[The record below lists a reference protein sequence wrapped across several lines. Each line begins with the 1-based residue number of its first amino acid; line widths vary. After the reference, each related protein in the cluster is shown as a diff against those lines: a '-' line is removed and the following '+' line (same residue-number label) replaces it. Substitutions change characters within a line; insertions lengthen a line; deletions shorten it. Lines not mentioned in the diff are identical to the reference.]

1 MSSRVLRYEF
11 GNYRLLPSERLLY
24 RAGENIPLKSKV
36 FETLLTLVRHP
47 GKLLTKDQLMTE
59 IWGGNFVEE
68 ANLTQNIFTL
78 RKIFGENPRDHRFIV
93 TVPGRG
99 YRFVAHIETIVEQ
112 KRETSASGTLYAAYG
127 SSSKSLAVL
136 PLKFLMP
143 KDGASEKYLGLAIAD
158 TLITQLSATRKFAVR
173 STEAVLKYVETEKDA
188 IAIGRELDVEV
199 ILSGTIQTLNAK
211 IRANL
216 QLHDTQSG
224 DTLWADKFEV
234 AAGDFFEMQDRIS
247 SRATDAL
254 VNRQNGNSA
263 ASISSAHEN
272 SEAYRKYIKY
282 RFFWETRTEQ
292 GLLASL
298 AGAREIIADA
308 PDFPLGYICLAD
320 AYLLLGHHLY
330 FPPATIHANVRKA
343 VEKALE
349 LDAHL
354 AEAYATKADYCFISR
369 RWEECEK
376 YHRRA
381 IALKPDYAPGRH
393 WYSWFL
399 TAAGRFDEAL
409 EQMEK
414 AQALDVNSLYLLTV
428 RGVPF
433 VYKGDFERALRQF
446 QLVLEIDPNF
456 KRAHYYLA
464 WTLFHSG
471 RRAEGV
477 AEFEKVVAAEPILQ
491 TVAFLGHAYGK
502 TGDGEKAFEMLRWID
517 RMEAEGKYIS
527 PYHRALV
534 YAGLGDKDRTFAEL
548 EKAFEENSVWLIWL
562 KVDLQFQDLRDDLR
576 FQDLIERLDFPQ

>member
-11 GNYRLLPSERLLY
+11 GNYRLLPSERLLFH
-24 RAGENIPLKSKV
+24 AGETIPLKSKV

-47 GKLLTKDQLMTE
+47 GKLLTKDELMTE
-59 IWGGNFVEE
+59 IWGNNFVEE

-99 YRFVAHIETIVEQ
+99 YRFVARVETITEQ
-112 KRETSASGTLYAAYG
+112 KRVTSANGSTYAANG
-127 SSSKSLAVL
+127 NNKSLAVL

-143 KDGASEKYLGLAIAD
+143 KESGSEKYLGLAIAD

-173 STEAVLKYVETEKDA
+173 STESVLKYVETEKDA

-216 QLHDTQSG
+216 QLHDTRSG

-254 VNRQNGNSA
+254 VSRQNGNSR
-263 ASISSAHEN
+263 AHSVSEN
-272 SEAYRKYIKY
+272 SEIYRKYIKY
-282 RFFWETRTEQ
+282 RFFWETRTEE

-298 AGAREIIADA
+298 AGAREIISAA
-308 PDFPLGYICLAD
+308 PNFALGFICLAD

-330 FPPATIHANVRKA
+330 FPPAVVHANVEKA
-343 VEKALE
+343 IEKALE
-349 LDAHL
+349 LDPDL
-354 AEAYATKADYCFISR
+354 AEAYATKADYCFVSR
-369 RWEECEK
+369 RWDECEK
-376 YHRRA
+376 YHLRS
-381 IALKPDYAPGRH
+381 IALKPDYASARH

-399 TAAGRFDEAL
+399 TAVGRFDEAL
-409 EQMEK
+409 EQMEQ

-433 VYKGDFERALRQF
+433 AYKGDFDRAIRQF
-446 QLVLEIDPNF
+446 QLVLEIDPSF

-464 WTLFHSG
+464 WALFHSG
-471 RRAEGV
+471 RRAEGL
-477 AEFEKVVAAEPILQ
+477 AEFEKVVAAEPMLQ
-491 TVAFLGHAYGK
+491 TVAFLGFAYGK
-502 TGDGEKAFEMLRWID
+502 TGETEKARSMLQRID
-517 RMEAEGKYIS
+517 AMETEGKYVS

-534 YAGLGDKDRTFAEL
+534 FAGLGDTNQALTEL
-548 EKAFEENSVWLIWL
+548 EKAFDENSIWLIWL
-562 KVDLQFQDLRDDLR
+562 KVDLQFKELHDEPR
-576 FQDLIERLDFPQ
+576 FQNLIEKLNFPQ